1 MEYVIWAILGTL
13 YGMLVGIIPIAGV
26 TTALITVFSMG
37 TYFLADPYLGLV
49 FLTAIIASCASA
61 DSYTSIL
68 TGIPGASTTAACV
81 IDGYPMAKKGQ
92 AGRAMGIAIADSTVN
107 GVLYAFLAFTL
118 LPYYGIIVTQ
128 FGRPELLGFMT
139 LALASVGFVAS
150 KNPWTSLFAV
160 GLGLFIGL
168 IGQDQVGNHRYTF
181 GWEYL
186 AGVGESS
193 HFMIALLSGLFGI
206 PELLWGLKSGS
217 KAVPPK
223 ASDDY
228 WNQIKRGFGDA
239 RKHWRDMLRGGFIG
253 FVTGLI
259 PGVGGAVG
267 DFLAYGATKAAHK
280 DKPQEVPFGEGN
292 PVGLLGC
299 EGANNAQKVSSMIP
313 AMLFGIPAAP
323 FAAMVMAIAMYFG
336 MEIGT
341 VQLLNDK
348 EFVWSMA
355 FGYIFGTIGVAVLSV
370 FLYKWIIKI
379 LEVPYWIYALF
390 ITLVIIYANMQYSHS
405 WEDLALL
412 AIFSTLGIFLKF
424 GNVSRPAVLV
434 AFVVADKFDDYLFQ
448 TLRVYRYQ
456 PWGKTFEQRWENF
469 EWSRLFSITEHP
481 IFIASL
487 VISVLLFLNSFRR
500 KDRGIDYT

>member
-1 MEYVIWAILGTL
+1 MDYVIWAILGTL

-92 AGRAMGIAIADSTVN
+92 AGRAMGIAIADSTFN
-107 GVLYAFLAFTL
+107 GVVYALLAFAL
-118 LPYYGIIVTQ
+118 LPYYGQVVTL
-128 FGRPELLGFMT
+128 FGRPEFLGFML

-150 KNPWTSLFAV
+150 KNPWTSFIAIAI
-160 GLGLFIGL
+160 GLFIGVV
-168 IGQDQVGNHRYTF
+168 GQDQVGNSRNTF

-193 HFMIALLSGLFGI
+193 HMMIAVLSGLFGL
-206 PELLWGLKSGS
+206 PELLYGLREGA
-217 KAVPPK
+217 KAVPPQ
-223 ASDDY
+223 ASKEY
-228 WNQIKRGFGDA
+228 WSQLKQGFADV
-239 RKHWRDMLRGGFIG
+239 RKHWVDMVRGGFIG
-253 FVTGLI
+253 FVTGLL

-280 DKPQEVPFGEGN
+280 EKDQEVPFGEGN
-292 PVGLLGC
+292 PIGLLGC

-313 AMLFGIPAAP
+313 TVLFGIPAAP

-341 VQLLNDK
+341 PSLLQDTK
-348 EFVWSMA
+348 FTWA
-355 FGYIFGTIGVAVLSV
+355 LGFGYIFGTIGVALLSI

-379 LEVPYWIYALF
+379 LEVPYWIYATA
-390 ITLVIIYANMQYSHS
+390 IIAVIIYANMQYTGG

-412 AIFSTLGIFLKF
+412 GIFSILGIILKYY
-424 GNVSRPAVLV
+424 NVSRPAVLV
-434 AFVVADKFDDYLFQ
+434 AFVVAGKMDDYLFQ
-448 TLRVYRYQ
+448 TLRLFHYK
-456 PWGKTFEQRWENF
+456 PWKETFAEKWADFQWAK
-469 EWSRLFSITEHP
+469 LFNIVEHP
-481 IFIASL
+481 IFIVCIAVSL
-487 VISVLLFLNSFRR
+487 LMIINSLRR
-500 KDRGIDYT
+500 NDRGINYT